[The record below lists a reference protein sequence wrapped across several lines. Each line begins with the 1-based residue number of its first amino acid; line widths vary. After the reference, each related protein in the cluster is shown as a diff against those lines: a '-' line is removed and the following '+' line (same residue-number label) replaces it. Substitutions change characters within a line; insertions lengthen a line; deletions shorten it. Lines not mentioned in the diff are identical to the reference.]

1 MGRRR
6 NELAVL
12 IDYRLLL
19 WEYFSVF
26 GNISLNI
33 IVAKQ
38 IINILSQY
46 FIRNMNAYISSVFS
60 PFSLPCYL
68 VPFSSGAGR
77 QKNKKRK

>member
-38 IINILSQY
+38 LINILSKY
-46 FIRNMNAYISSVFS
+46 FI
-60 PFSLPCYL
+60 
-68 VPFSSGAGR
+68 
-77 QKNKKRK
+77 

>member
-26 GNISLNI
+26 GNISLKI
-33 IVAKQ
+33 IVVER

-46 FIRNMNAYISSVFS
+46 FI
-60 PFSLPCYL
+60 
-68 VPFSSGAGR
+68 
-77 QKNKKRK
+77 

>member
-19 WEYFSVF
+19 WEYFLVF

-33 IVAKQ
+33 IVVER

-46 FIRNMNAYISSVFS
+46 FI
-60 PFSLPCYL
+60 
-68 VPFSSGAGR
+68 
-77 QKNKKRK
+77 